1 MSDRESSSR
10 REFLAGKSLRSEVED
25 ASRAAGDAL
34 LGALND
40 RADAGRNAGERAGQG
55 TQPEGGETLR
65 LETRAMACEFSVIM
79 NPGEHQRMWVASD
92 ALELVHRLE
101 QQMTVYR
108 DDSELS
114 QINRQAP
121 AGPVSV
127 EPGLFALLLAC
138 RELVA
143 STDGTFDP
151 TSGPL
156 IALWRRCRDAGRIPT
171 QEEIDECR
179 LVTGIEHVS
188 LDDEVLTVSYDRAG
202 VELNLGGIGKGYA
215 LDCCARQ
222 LVKQRFDG
230 FVMHGGRSSLLAR
243 GDHNGQGGW
252 PVGIGNP
259 LFTDKRLGTILLRD
273 QAMST
278 SGSNI
283 QYFRHEGRRYGH
295 ILDPRTGWPVDGT
308 LSVTVVA
315 PSAAVADAL
324 STAFFVG
331 GVEIARR
338 CCDNLAHVGAVLI
351 PRPERGRRVRPVV
364 MGIPD
369 DQIFWDSE
377 QVELSSAQ

>member
-10 REFLAGKSLRSEVED
+10 RDFLAGKSLRSEVEG
-25 ASRAAGDAL
+25 ASRATGDAL
-34 LGALND
+34 LGAM
-40 RADAGRNAGERAGQG
+40 GERSTGDSNSGQRA
-55 TQPEGGETLR
+55 QPAGGETLR
-65 LETRAMACEFSVIM
+65 LETRAMACVFSVIM

-92 ALELVHRLE
+92 ALELVHQLE

-108 DDSELS
+108 EGSELS
-114 QINRQAP
+114 QINGA
-121 AGPVSV
+121 AVHGPVSV
-127 EPGLFALLLAC
+127 EAGLFRLLLTC
-138 RELVA
+138 RELA
-143 STDGTFDP
+143 DATAGAFDP

-171 QEEIDECR
+171 QDEIDFCR

-188 LDDEVLTVSYDRAG
+188 LHEETSTVSFDRSG

-215 LDCCARQ
+215 LDRCVEQ
-222 LVKQRFDG
+222 LANHGFDG
-230 FVMHGGRSSLLAR
+230 FVMHGGQSSLLAR
-243 GDHNGQGGW
+243 GDHNEQGGW

-259 LFTDKRLGTILLRD
+259 LFTNQRLGTILLRD

-295 ILDPRTGWPVDGT
+295 ILDPRTGWPVEGA

-315 PSAAVADAL
+315 PSAAMADAL

-331 GVEIARR
+331 GIEIARQ
-338 CCDNLAHVGAVLI
+338 CCDDFPQVGAVLI

-364 MGIPD
+364 IGIPD
-369 DQIFWDSE
+369 DQIFWDFE
-377 QVELSSAQ
+377 QVELTSGQ